1 MRTTL
6 GIALAAATLSALLSA
21 CSTTGSQATSP
32 TGDEVASDTATSAPS
47 TPSTPSTPA
56 TSTPATSTPSSP
68 AGSASATPTAHP
80 TPAATTRCHTSDL
93 SAALG
98 AKAGTGQTTVPVV
111 YTNTSG
117 HTCTMYG
124 FGGVDLHGPQYPTY
138 GPVYSLPRQ
147 QAAPLKVTLAPGGH
161 AHVTITYL
169 LNRGQAARSQPW
181 RPAYLLITP
190 PDETTSL
197 RVAWTTGDAVVR
209 QDGATHPGT
218 YISPVT
224 AGSR

>member
-6 GIALAAATLSALLSA
+6 GIALAGATLPVLLAA
-21 CSTTGSQATSP
+21 CASTGSQATSP
-32 TGDEVASDTATSAPS
+32 TDGEVASDPVASAPS
-47 TPSTPSTPA
+47 TPT
-56 TSTPATSTPSSP
+56 TSAPATSTPSPTSP
-68 AGSASATPTAHP
+68 PSTASTASATQTARP
-80 TPAATTRCHTSDL
+80 TPTGTPRCHTSDL

-98 AKAGTGQTTVPVV
+98 AKSGTGQTTVPVV

-124 FGGVDLHGPQYPTY
+124 FGGVDLHGPQDPTY
-138 GPVYSLPRQ
+138 GSVYSLPRR

-169 LNRGQAARSQPW
+169 LNRGQAARSRPW
-181 RPAYLLITP
+181 RPTYLLVTP

-224 AGSR
+224 AGSH

>member
-6 GIALAAATLSALLSA
+6 GIALAGATLPVLLAA
-21 CSTTGSQATSP
+21 CGSTGSQATSP
-32 TGDEVASDTATSAPS
+32 TGNEVASDTATATSTAATDAPAAR
-47 TPSTPSTPA
+47 TPA
-56 TSTPATSTPSSP
+56 TSPTSPPS
-68 AGSASATPTAHP
+68 SASATQTAHP
-80 TPAATTRCHTSDL
+80 TPATTSRCHTSDL

-98 AKAGTGQTTVPVV
+98 AKSGTGQMTVPVV
-111 YTNTSG
+111 YTNTSD

-138 GPVYSLPRQ
+138 GPVYSLRRQ
-147 QAAPLKVTLAPGGH
+147 QAAPLKVALAPGGH

-169 LNRGQAARSQPW
+169 LNRGQAARSAPW

-197 RVAWTTGDAVVR
+197 RVAWTTGDAVLR